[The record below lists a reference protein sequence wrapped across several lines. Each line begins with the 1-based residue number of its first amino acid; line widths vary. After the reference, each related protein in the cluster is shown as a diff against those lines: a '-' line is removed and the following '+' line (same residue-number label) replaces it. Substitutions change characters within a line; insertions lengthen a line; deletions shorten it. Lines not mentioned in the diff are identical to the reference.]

1 MTVTESALA
10 VMGRPPPAGWSW
22 LWQYTRAVMRIG
34 FHLTPFWSPTERTP
48 TRIIDEAIEVV
59 AAASRMGFAWVSI
72 GQHWLSH
79 PSVWPQPFP
88 LLGRLAPETGSMRLK
103 TSVLLLPILNAVE
116 VAENVATLDHI
127 AHGRLD
133 VGVAIGY
140 RELELGVA
148 GLGRSDRVAKLEE
161 SLELMKRLWRG
172 EAVTFQGH
180 YTRVEGGRMGFT
192 PYQTPHPPL
201 EMGAQS
207 EGAARRAAR
216 LTDGVFFGPQL
227 GWADVA
233 RFGAR
238 FREERAK
245 IGSASPGYVGA
256 SRSLIVGADKES
268 AAAAARGYLD
278 KTFAMYRGWRMQ
290 ERTMGR
296 LQLGFETSLDDWT
309 IHGSPR
315 DCVETLERAR
325 AMGVERIG
333 FTIYSLPPDA
343 RARIDYLQMIAE
355 QIVTPVGHADA
366 RRA

>member
-1 MTVTESALA
+1 
-10 VMGRPPPAGWSW
+10 
-22 LWQYTRAVMRIG
+22 MRIG

-48 TRIIDEAIEVV
+48 TRIIDEAIKVV

-88 LLGRLAPETGSMRLK
+88 LLARLAPETGSMRLK

-172 EAVTFQGH
+172 EAVTFQGR

-227 GWADVA
+227 GWGDVA

-268 AAAAARGYLD
+268 AAAAARDYLE